1 LKKKIKGRKPKSG
14 VWHHRV
20 PDYKLVYC
28 GREEAFPE
36 KKIEFDD
43 MK

>member
-1 LKKKIKGRKPKSG
+1 MKVRKPKSG

-20 PDYKLVYC
+20 PDFKLVYC
-28 GREEAFPE
+28 GEEGYPE
-36 KKIEFDD
+36 KKIKFED